1 MDAAAEHR
9 SYSLAI
15 ALIVGVSVSL
25 PVVRQM
31 PSAISSPL
39 CSLPFK
45 AE

>member
-15 ALIVGVSVSL
+15 GLIVGVSVNL

-31 PSAISSPL
+31 PSGICGPL

>member
-1 MDAAAEHR
+1 MDGAAEHR

-31 PSAISSPL
+31 PSAISRA
-39 CSLPFK
+39 SLFSAFK